1 MTSIRS
7 RLFRLALMSCLLGS
21 FSWPGC
27 GSSPDPAA
35 PPEIK
40 QEDKAQIASTLPSGV
55 TLDSPIEA
63 NPMLGPNSKTVGEA
77 LTALH
82 AHVKDGKIYDGG
94 LGRLIQFQTG
104 GKKPPKPKAVRGK
117 GAEETTTIVVTGG

>member
-7 RLFRLALMSCLLGS
+7 RLLRSSLIFCLLGS
-21 FSWPGC
+21 FSWLGC
-27 GSSPDPAA
+27 DSSPDPAA
-35 PPEIK
+35 PPELK
-40 QEDKAQIASTLPSGV
+40 EEDKAQLASALPSGV

-63 NPMLGPNSKTVGEA
+63 NPMQGPNSKTVGEA

-94 LGRLIQFQTG
+94 LGKVIQFQTG
-104 GKKPPKPKAVRGK
+104 GKKPPKPKGVRGK
-117 GAEETTTIVVTGG
+117 PAEDTTTIVVTGG